1 MSKDDD
7 QDDIKKQSYF
17 RLLKYCRPYK
27 FRLVIGILAGFLVGG
42 SLFASFML
50 IPQLM
55 TAIDRGGADKAVTIR
70 KTAEAII
77 QAVESMN
84 VKSSDDEKINAI
96 VLHLKSQNKK
106 LSKTATEIVRVL
118 KNKYESKEE
127 KVHAV
132 AEIIQPK
139 DPKLQEA
146 LENLKYYSQKFNLP
160 LIIHHNRITCTWFGG
175 FDLPISNTEGD
186 MAWQFLL
193 IYMIAFVI
201 GWTLKNIAT
210 YINRYY
216 TRWVGTKVIAD
227 LRNEV
232 FDKLLG
238 QSMKFYG
245 KMDVGQLISRTTNDT
260 AAIESAVANSIA
272 DATRCPIEILACVSA
287 IIYFSWQTDSFMLLG
302 ILFVGMPI
310 CVLPVILISRP
321 IRKIYKG
328 SFKKIADVVSRM
340 HEVFTGIIVI
350 KAYNTEKMEMN
361 RFRDA
366 NRKYLRT
373 VIHALKLQLLMAP
386 LMESVAVAST
396 MVFLIYSYS
405 RGVTLTELA
414 ALLVPAF
421 MAYTPI
427 KSLAKVSTYIQRS
440 MAAADRYFNLLDME
454 LEIQE
459 RPDAVEVKEFND
471 EISFND
477 VVFSYKSDQANIVD
491 HLNLKIKKGQV
502 IAFVGKTGSGKT
514 SIAHLLARFYDVNSG
529 SVAIDGRDVRDI
541 KIASLRRLIG
551 LVNQDTILFNDTI
564 ANNISYGCPD
574 ATMEQIENAAKQAH
588 AHQFIVDEKH
598 KDGYNSIAG
607 EKGANLSGGEK
618 QRIAIARAILKN
630 PPILILDEATSA
642 LDTVTEKLVQDALN
656 KLMENRTVFA
666 IAHRL
671 STIKHA
677 DQILVLDKGKIVE
690 QGTHDELMARENGHY
705 RLLHEQDK
713 QFDAK

>member
-1 MSKDDD
+1 MSKNDYH
-7 QDDIKKQSYF
+7 DDIKKQSYF

-27 FRLVIGILAGFLVGG
+27 FRLAIGILAGFLVGG
-42 SLFASFML
+42 SLFGSFML

-55 TAIDRGGADKAVTIR
+55 TAIDRGGVDRSGQTR
-70 KTAEAII
+70 KTALAII
-77 QAVESMN
+77 QTVEAMHG
-84 VKSSDDEKINAI
+84 KASDDEKVNA
-96 VLHLKSQNKK
+96 VVSRLKIKNTQ
-106 LSKTATEIVRVL
+106 LSKTATDIVRVL
-118 KNKYESKEE
+118 KKPFESEEE

-132 AEIIQPK
+132 ADIIQPK
-139 DPKLQEA
+139 DPRLQDA
-146 LENLKYYSQKFNLP
+146 LTKLKYYSEKLNLP
-160 LIIHHNRITCTWFGG
+160 LIIHRNRVTCTWFGG
-175 FDLPISNTEGD
+175 FDLPISNADGN

-193 IYMIAFVI
+193 IYMVAFVI

-232 FDKLLG
+232 FNKLLG

-260 AAIESAVANSIA
+260 AAIESAVANSVA

-350 KAYNTEKMEMN
+350 KAYNTEKAEMN

-373 VIHALKLQLLMAP
+373 VVHALKPQLLMAP

-454 LEIQE
+454 QEVTE
-459 RPDAVEVKEFND
+459 RPNAVEVKEFNE

-477 VVFSYKSDQANIVD
+477 VVFSYTEGQNIVD
-491 HLNLKIKKGQV
+491 HISFKIKKGQV
-502 IAFVGKTGSGKT
+502 VAVVGQTGSGKT
-514 SIAHLLARFYDVNSG
+514 TIASLIARFYDVNSG
-529 SVAIDGRDVRDI
+529 SVTIDGHDVRDF
-541 KIASLRRLIG
+541 KISSLRRLIG
-551 LVNQDTILFNDTI
+551 LVNQDAILFNDTI
-564 ANNISYGCPD
+564 SNNIAYGCPD
-574 ATMEQIENAAKQAH
+574 ATPEMIAEAAKQAN
-588 AHQFIVDEKH
+588 AHQFIVDGRH
-598 KDGYNSIAG
+598 ADGYNSIAG
-607 EKGANLSGGEK
+607 EKGSNLSGGEK

-642 LDTVTEKLVQDALN
+642 LDTVTERLVQEALN
-656 KLMENRTVFA
+656 RVMQNRTVFA

-677 DQILVLDKGKIVE
+677 DLILVLDRGRVVE
-690 QGTHDELMARENGHY
+690 SGTHDELMTKENGRY
-705 RLLHEQDK
+705 RKLHDT
-713 QFDAK
+713 QFDVK